1 MSEFQDLT
9 GTNFQANII
18 AEEQLE
24 QFLFSIHTVLDVRGG
39 FLVSISEEV
48 FPVELQ
54 QHSVSKEEAFTEPQ
68 ERSSTLSQE
77 MIEPLH
83 IKDKPDELWS
93 SEKGEQLQ
101 QLEETGISK
110 FTFVP
115 VSVKSDEDEEKPQS
129 SQLHQKQTE
138 QLEAGADGEDFRRP
152 EEARCLDPNME
163 VNSESKVTS
172 DDSSEAETDDSADWM
187 ETMEHGSHLN
197 SLEEMKTKRG
207 KGL

>member
-9 GTNFQANII
+9 
-18 AEEQLE
+18 
-24 QFLFSIHTVLDVRGG
+24 
-39 FLVSISEEV
+39 V